1 MAPPTTTQDA
11 SKEAEPESI
20 VRDDG
25 SIVTELSRRMSTG
38 LHPIDTESSHHSR
51 RQHRYSGVAEVDA
64 PAPVQDVAESGLGYR
79 RSFLEDERRE
89 EQLESTARQ
98 GKSEPA
104 PRDGSSIGTELSR
117 RMSTGLHPVDT
128 ETSHHSRRYS
138 GVAEVDAPAPVQ
150 DATESGLGYRRSF
163 LEDERREER
172 RESETHA
179 PPRRTSKEWLD
190 LITTLSWLIFFSIW
204 GALARVGLSALTTY
218 PGSPVAGIIWAN
230 FAGSFVMGFMAEE
243 IRFFAVPD
251 EAASDEQEEKNGIA
265 TRYVGHWSIDK
276 KAIPLYI
283 GITTGFCGS
292 LTSFS
297 SWMRDVFFALS
308 NTQPA
313 YPRHRGYN
321 VEALLAE
328 VLATTAL
335 SVGGLKAGAHLALFL
350 RPGIPTMPAAL
361 RPHLDIAG
369 LALGPACW
377 AGIALMAGFI
387 PKWRGTVLFAGVFAP
402 VGTILRFTASRKLN
416 PLMPSFPLGT
426 FTVNVS
432 GSLLDAMFILLQNY
446 SGVGFLGCQVLQGL
460 EDGLCGCLTTVSTWV
475 VEVTTLRRGHAYRYG
490 GVSVVCGVAA
500 FVVILGTYTWD
511 HGVDRKKC

>member
-1 MAPPTTTQDA
+1 MAPQIPATTQDG
-11 SKEAEPESI
+11 SKELEAETAL
-20 VRDDG
+20 RDDG

-38 LHPIDTESSHHSR
+38 LHPVDTESSHHSRHSR

-64 PAPVQDVAESGLGYR
+64 PAPVQDMAESGLSYR
-79 RSFLEDERRE
+79 RAFLEDERRDGQSE
-89 EQLESTARQ
+89 NVSRRR
-98 GKSEPA
+98 KSGSY
-104 PRDGSSIGTELSR
+104 PRDSSSIGTELSR

-128 ETSHHSRRYS
+128 ETSHHSHRYS

-172 RESETHA
+172 RESETEG
-179 PPRRTSKEWLD
+179 PQRMTSKEWLD

-218 PGSPVAGIIWAN
+218 PGSPVAGVIWAN

-251 EAASDEQEEKNGIA
+251 EVTSDEGEQMNGA
-265 TRYVGHWSIDK
+265 RKKHVGHWSIDK
-276 KAIPLYI
+276 KTIPLYI

-297 SWMRDVFFALS
+297 SWMRDAFFAMS

-328 VLATTAL
+328 IIATVAL
-335 SVGGLKAGAHLALFL
+335 SVGGLKAGAHTALFL
-350 RPGIPTMPAAL
+350 RPGIPTMPATL
-361 RPHLDIAG
+361 RPHLDFAS

-377 AGIALMAGFI
+377 IGIALMAGFI

-402 VGTILRFTASRKLN
+402 VGTILRFLASRKLN
-416 PLMPSFPLGT
+416 PLMPVFPLGT

-432 GSLLDAMFILLQNY
+432 GSVLDAMFILLQNY
-446 SGVGFLGCQVLQGL
+446 SGVGQLGCQALQGL
-460 EDGLCGCLTTVSTWV
+460 EDGLCGCLTTVSTV
-475 VEVTTLRRGHAYRYG
+475 L
-490 GVSVVCGVAA
+490 CGVVA

-511 HGVDRKKC
+511 HGLDGKKC